1 MYIHICIFKYVYI
14 YKYTCVYNTYIYTY
28 IHIYTYTYIC
38 IYIYIRH
45 LPPMYRFP
53 MKVMDC
59 PLDNGDWMGPRTD
72 HPPGFQAFK
81 PAADQ
86 RFELEGALKLVTLW

>member
-1 MYIHICIFKYVYI
+1 
-14 YKYTCVYNTYIYTY
+14 
-28 IHIYTYTYIC
+28 
-38 IYIYIRH
+38 
-45 LPPMYRFP
+45 

-59 PLDNGDWMGPRTD
+59 PLDNGDWMEPRTD

-86 RFELEGALKLVTLW
+86 RFELEGALKLVAFW